1 MIATPNLSL
10 LSLFIKDQEC
20 VKNHTIL
27 TEMSRFRHFSFV
39 HKYATGWTL
48 GGILTTHP
56 AGLTH
61 TGQSS
66 FSLLRIQILSTSYFC
81 FQVYYFN
88 LPGSQCRFARS
99 KGPKLITFC
108 NIFQTPEIQNGTCPL
123 FDIEGTVWYFLQL
136 LNQLL
141 HTKTRHQPPT
151 DHV

>member
-1 MIATPNLSL
+1 
-10 LSLFIKDQEC
+10 
-20 VKNHTIL
+20 
-27 TEMSRFRHFSFV
+27 MSRFRHFSSV

-108 NIFQTPEIQNGTCPL
+108 NNFQTRKFEMVFAQCLTLKEPYGIFFSSSTNSSIRRRGINHRPTTFNRRTNGQRVKVL
-123 FDIEGTVWYFLQL
+123 FAYQL
-136 LNQLL
+136 
-141 HTKTRHQPPT
+141 
-151 DHV
+151 HVLSLF